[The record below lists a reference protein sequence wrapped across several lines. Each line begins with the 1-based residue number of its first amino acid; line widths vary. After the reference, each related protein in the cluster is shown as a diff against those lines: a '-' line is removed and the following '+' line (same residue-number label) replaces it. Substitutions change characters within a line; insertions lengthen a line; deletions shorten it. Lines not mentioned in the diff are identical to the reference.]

1 MCGIENIKVLAEVN
15 GRLIH
20 SLVYFIQGL
29 SSQVFLSN
37 KDRTVNAKS
46 ILGVLSLG
54 LVKGD
59 SIQISVVND
68 DIDIAND
75 ELKKIIEYFV
85 GLGEVNE

>member
-1 MCGIENIKVLAEVN
+1 MCGIENIKVLVEVN

-29 SSQVFLSN
+29 SSQVFLAN

-54 LVKGD
+54 LTKGD
-59 SIQISVVND
+59 DVQVSVVND
-68 DIDIAND
+68 NIDRAND
-75 ELKKIIEYFV
+75 ELKKIIEYF
-85 GLGEVNE
+85 GRLGG

>member
-29 SSQVFLSN
+29 SSQVFLAN

-54 LVKGD
+54 LTKGD
-59 SIQISVVND
+59 NVQISVVND
-68 DIDIAND
+68 NIDRAND
-75 ELKKIIEYFV
+75 ELKKIIEYFER
-85 GLGEVNE
+85 LGG

>member
-20 SLVYFIQGL
+20 SLVYFIQGF
-29 SSQVFLSN
+29 SSQVFLAN

-54 LVKGD
+54 LTKGD
-59 SIQISVVND
+59 DVQVSVVND
-68 DIDIAND
+68 NIDIAND
-75 ELKKIIEYFV
+75 ELKKIIEYF
-85 GLGEVNE
+85 GELGG

>member
-29 SSQVFLSN
+29 SSQVFLAN

-54 LVKGD
+54 LTKGD
-59 SIQISVVND
+59 DVQVSVVND
-68 DIDIAND
+68 NIDIAND
-75 ELKKIIEYFV
+75 ELKKIIEYF
-85 GLGEVNE
+85 GELGG